1 MKKKPL
7 NCFIVKMDGKYEVI
21 DIDLSNCKGGEFR
34 LENYIC
40 NALYDGALPYLETSI
55 LKNIIIIT
63 DECCP
68 GGTWDYINLASGEIS
83 KNQYPSCDGNMI
95 ILKKK
100 NFKPYELKEN
110 NYKRLTKKDIKK
122 ISTLLDES
130 CKKYYDEWKKHFKGF
145 DYWVVPEEI
154 EE

>member
-1 MKKKPL
+1 MILPKWETLPDSMKTEPVKK
-7 NCFIVKMDGKYEVI
+7 Y
-21 DIDLSNCKGGEFR
+21 
-34 LENYIC
+34 
-40 NALYDGALPYLETSI
+40 YD
-55 LKNIIIIT
+55 
-63 DECCP
+63 
-68 GGTWDYINLASGEIS
+68 
-83 KNQYPSCDGNMI
+83 